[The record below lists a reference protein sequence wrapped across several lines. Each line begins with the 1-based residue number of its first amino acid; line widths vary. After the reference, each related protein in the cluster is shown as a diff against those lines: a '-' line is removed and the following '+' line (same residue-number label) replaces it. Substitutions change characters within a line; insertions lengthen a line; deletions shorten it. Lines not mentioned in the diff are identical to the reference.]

1 MVTLEKDMISQTELW
16 KLALLVADTRIDIA
30 LFPPTPR
37 EEMIVSSFD
46 FPASAPSRLRAIED
60 IIYENPLLFS
70 DFKRVDCI
78 VDNCPQLLM
87 PADAAADPDAAAMIY
102 AMSTDSATSPADPLP
117 EPMIFPSGDPLT
129 VVAATPSPDIDAF
142 FRRTFYNVSFDSR
155 IASLTRYFA
164 SVVTPTRPDC
174 PAFYAIARNGRLTLI
189 AMRSRSVLL
198 ANSFEYR
205 SDIDAAYY
213 ILATAST
220 LGIDPAALNLYLSPA
235 AGPLADTLALH
246 VPQLA
251 PIPFPMLRHRAS
263 KTTIQAPFELIIRP
277 LCE

>member
-1 MVTLEKDMISQTELW
+1 MVTLDKDMISQTELW
-16 KLALLVADTRIDIA
+16 KLALLVTDCRLDVA

-46 FPASAPSRLRAIED
+46 FPNPASSALKSIED

-78 VDNCPQLLM
+78 IDNCPQLLL
-87 PADAAADPDAAAMIY
+87 PADIPADDLPEIY
-102 AMSTDSATSPADPLP
+102 ARSTDTAVDSDSPLA
-117 EPMIFPSGDPLT
+117 EPMIFSTADPRT
-129 VVAATPSPDIDAF
+129 IVAAAEPTDIDAF
-142 FRRTFYNVSFDSR
+142 MRRTFYNIRFDSR
-155 IASLTRYFA
+155 IASLVRYFNSLSTA
-164 SVVTPTRPDC
+164 
-174 PAFYAIARNGRLTLI
+174 PAGYSFYAIARDGRMTLI
-189 AMRSRSVLL
+189 VIRDHSVML
-198 ANSFEYR
+198 ANSFSYKA
-205 SDIDAAYY
+205 DVDAAYY

-220 LGIDPAALNLYLSPA
+220 LGIDPAELNLFISPASGELTDFLSPNI
-235 AGPLADTLALH
+235 PNLY
-246 VPQLA
+246 